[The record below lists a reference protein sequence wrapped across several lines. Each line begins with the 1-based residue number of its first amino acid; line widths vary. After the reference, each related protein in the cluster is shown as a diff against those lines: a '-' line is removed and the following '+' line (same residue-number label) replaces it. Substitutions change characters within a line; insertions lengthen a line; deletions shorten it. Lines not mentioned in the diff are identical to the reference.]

1 MKGDVVVS
9 ALVVIEFAK
18 FLQDHQYSTRM
29 WDGGYTPEESN
40 AVCHDLTQWAEGA
53 WQLPGEF
60 LMLWSRAEE
69 TQFSGD
75 SELVY
80 FVNDI
85 AYLLP
90 NPFIEGDAEGF
101 VQTLSTIVAGHVETL
116 YSVPIQQR
124 VLYNAT

>member
-1 MKGDVVVS
+1 MKGEVVVAAS
-9 ALVVIEFAK
+9 VVIELAK
-18 FLQDHQYSTRM
+18 FLQEHLYSTRM
-29 WDGGYTPEESN
+29 WDSGYTPAQSN
-40 AVCHDLTQWAEGA
+40 EVCHDLTQWAEGV

-69 TQFSGD
+69 TQFFGD

-116 YSVPIQQR
+116 YGVPIQR
-124 VLYNAT
+124 RILYNAI